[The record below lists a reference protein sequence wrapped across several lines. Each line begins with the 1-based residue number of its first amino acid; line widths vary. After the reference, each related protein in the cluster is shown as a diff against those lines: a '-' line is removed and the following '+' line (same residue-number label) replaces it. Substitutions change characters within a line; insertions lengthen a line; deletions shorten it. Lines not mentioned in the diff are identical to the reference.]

1 MTQEE
6 KQLLLQDICARLPY
20 GVKATTTSNG
30 WRDVYTMNGYNDDR
44 IYLDCPV
51 YDEGDDEWLVESVK
65 PYLRSM
71 ESITKEELQQLQGII
86 DECGIATWKPQIGY
100 DTINEIYINGEVK
113 LGNCIPLIVMVE
125 IVKWLLKHH
134 FDYNGL
140 IKRGLAI
147 EATEG
152 MYDTKQI

>member
-20 GVKATTTSNG
+20 GVKATTTSNA
-30 WRDVYTMNGYNDDR
+30 WRNVYTVNGYANYR

-140 IKRGLAI
+140 IKKGLAI

-152 MYDTKQI
+152 MYDVK

>member
-20 GVKATTTSNG
+20 GVKATTTANG
-30 WRDVYTMNGYNDDR
+30 WRDVYVVSGYNDDR

-65 PYLRSM
+65 PYLRPMSSM
-71 ESITKEELQQLQGII
+71 TEEEKEEYNIIVDALFDTGISYLN
-86 DECGIATWKPQIGY
+86 D
-100 DTINEIYINGEVK
+100 
-113 LGNCIPLIVMVE
+113 
-125 IVKWLLKHH
+125 WLNSHH
-134 FDYNGL
+134 FDYRGL
-140 IKRGLAI
+140 IPKGLAI

-152 MYDTKQI
+152 MYNTK